1 VAGPQAAIA
10 LPPQQQQQQLTLSQ
24 PIALTPDQ
32 IQTISF
38 HFQRPPLGKGGFS
51 TVYEGEFCGYPVAVK
66 ILTVRNQNER
76 ALFEIELAVLC
87 NEGLRHRNLLPLI
100 GFCHERP
107 ALVMPRLKP
116 LNKDRLPRLPGS
128 VRMLVAM
135 DVARGL
141 AHLHQAGFVHN
152 DMKPDNVLLEFDEHR
167 NIVRALVGDLGCAK
181 VTSIPVQPFGTMLF
195 MDPQLNPHGPPVLPK
210 TADDVYSFA
219 LTLVCIFTNS
229 FPESHE
235 DLARMWATIDATFP
249 LVAHLA
255 RRMTQPDWRQRP
267 SCAQAEAELKQIDEG
282 WRAAVEQRAA
292 AAAGAAA
299 VPINH
304 VVAVQQQ
311 QQQQPRSQPN
321 FTAQHSQQQQQQ
333 QQLQPPLQVS
343 YQQQQPLLQQQG
355 QHQVQQQLQQQQR
368 ALSPQRA
375 RKTEGIQE
383 MSRQVS
389 TGYQV

>member
-1 VAGPQAAIA
+1 MSPTH
-10 LPPQQQQQQLTLSQ
+10 QQQQQYYQPQTFQQ
-24 PIALTPDQ
+24 PISLSADQ
-32 IQTISF
+32 ILTISF

-51 TVYEGEFCGYPVAVK
+51 TVYEGEFCGFPVAVK

-87 NEGLRHRNLLPLI
+87 NERLRHRNLLPLI

-152 DMKPDNVLLEFDEHR
+152 DMKPDNVLLEFDENR

-195 MDPQLNPHGPPVLPK
+195 MDPQLSPHGPPVLPK

-219 LTLVCIFTNS
+219 LTVVCIFTNS
-229 FPESHE
+229 FPENQD
-235 DLARMWATIDATFP
+235 DLARMWATIEATFP
-249 LVAHLA
+249 LVANLA
-255 RRMTQPDWRQRP
+255 RRMTQPDWRLRP
-267 SCAQAEAELKQIDEG
+267 SCAQAEVELKQIDEG
-282 WRAAVEQRAA
+282 WRVAIELQKA
-292 AAAGAAA
+292 AAAGAA
-299 VPINH
+299 PTI
-304 VVAVQQQ
+304 QSP
-311 QQQQPRSQPN
+311 PRSQS
-321 FTAQHSQQQQQQ
+321 ALQQHTQPQ
-333 QQLQPPLQVS
+333 QQLQPQHHS
-343 YQQQQPLLQQQG
+343 SALLE
-355 QHQVQQQLQQQQR
+355 HR
-368 ALSPQRA
+368 D
-375 RKTEGIQE
+375 RKTVCIA
-383 MSRQVS
+383 
-389 TGYQV
+389 